1 MSNPNKRGCPSPDKR
16 KHGTRREALAHWH
29 ALKKDGASQD
39 LNVYRCGDHFH
50 VGHSWFSLRSRIRAS
65 RRSENA

>member
-16 KHGTRREALAHWH
+16 KHGTRREALAQWH
-29 ALKKDGASQD
+29 RLMAEGASKD

-50 VGHSWFSLRSRIRAS
+50 VGHSWLSLRSRIRQS
-65 RRSENA
+65 RKVGSA